1 MKNFNQELE
10 QERKRLHAVIDHY
23 FDDKPT
29 PIRREIN
36 TRSAFAK
43 EQGEKWFKV
52 LRNIQK
58 VGNVVSSVATRKF
71 VQATRIYAYYNNE
84 FVKYIKRDA
93 PMLAHTIRQR

>member
-1 MKNFNQELE
+1 MRNFDQELE

-23 FDDKPT
+23 FDEKPV
-29 PIRREIN
+29 PLRNEVN

-52 LRNIQK
+52 MRNIQK

-71 VQATRIYAYYNNE
+71 IQATRIYRYYNDQ
-84 FVKYIKRDA
+84 FVKY
-93 PMLAHTIRQR
+93 LA